1 MSNQNGLPGGPLST
15 LDEGV
20 RIALVAIG
28 TNKVRASLT
37 ILGVAIGV
45 AVVVTMAALITGIR
59 SSVLEAFESAGPE
72 NLIVTRFDMTSV
84 RIVMDGSGR
93 PPWWN
98 KPKIT
103 PLEAQRIGRLPAVRE
118 AIVDFDMALS
128 ITFEGQRVTGVQ
140 ASGNSAGWTG
150 YTMGDFSAGRNF
162 IPAEVDQA
170 RGVLVISQALAE
182 ELFGSLDPIGKR
194 VRVSSG
200 RRGVNEL
207 FTVVGVF
214 DIGENVF
221 SEVIRHFAILP
232 YTAALK
238 RLKADD
244 MFFQVLVVPE
254 GGVSAAEVQ
263 DQIISLLRTLR
274 GLGPKEENNFA
285 ILRSDQLVEMFDQL
299 TGVFFVVMLALS
311 SVGLMVGGVGVIGIM
326 LISVTERTREIGVRM
341 AVGATR
347 REILW
352 QFLVEAGVL
361 TLLGGATGMLIGALA
376 AEAVESA
383 TPIPA
388 SIPLCP
394 GHASLQT
401 GPGRRPA
408 ARVTRPRPNFSQT
421 SKAPHGT
428 STSGRL
434 GRRGPP

>member
-1 MSNQNGLPGGPLST
+1 MSKLPLPTGSPLAN

-20 RIALVAIG
+20 RIALTAI
-28 TNKVRASLT
+28 RANAIRAGLT

-84 RIVMDGSGR
+84 RITTDGSGR

-103 PLEAQRIGRLPAVRE
+103 PLEAERIGRLSAVKE
-118 AIVDFDMALS
+118 AVVDFDMSLS
-128 ITFEGQRVTGVQ
+128 ISYEGHRVRGVQ

-150 YTMGDFSAGRNF
+150 YTMGDFTAGRNF
-162 IPAEVDQA
+162 IQTEVDQA

-182 ELFGSLDPIGKR
+182 ELFGSRDPIGKR

-200 RRGVNEL
+200 RRGVNAL

-214 DIGENVF
+214 DIGDSVF
-221 SEVIRHFAILP
+221 SDVVQHFAIVP
-232 YTAALK
+232 FTAALK

-254 GGVSAAEVQ
+254 DGASTALVQ
-263 DQIISLLRTLR
+263 DQIISLLRTQR
-274 GLGPKEENNFA
+274 GLGPQEENNFA

-299 TGVFFVVMLALS
+299 TGVFFIVMLALS

-326 LISVTERTREIGVRM
+326 LISVTERTREIGIRK

-361 TLLGGATGMLIGALA
+361 TFLGGAIGLIIGALA
-376 AEAVESA
+376 SEAVERV

-388 SIPLCP
+388 TIPLWSVLAALAMALFTGMLFGLLP
-394 GHASLQT
+394 AMKASRMDPVEAL
-401 GPGRRPA
+401 R
-408 ARVTRPRPNFSQT
+408 FE
-421 SKAPHGT
+421 
-428 STSGRL
+428 
-434 GRRGPP
+434 